1 MARPAGRV
9 SRLMSRLRP
18 LATGF
23 LVVLMTGVAAGAAG
37 LCGGASCCD
46 SVEGDIRLE
55 APSCCDD
62 ECRTTTVAATDSDRS
77 IRSIVRPDLVLAAA
91 VPVVLPTP
99 ETASLSRSPGF
110 GLSPPPSDSP
120 PSVPL
125 RL

>member
-9 SRLMSRLRP
+9 SRLMSRLR
-18 LATGF
+18 LVAAGF
-23 LVVLMTGVAAGAAG
+23 LVILMGGVAAGAAG
-37 LCGGASCCD
+37 LCGGASCCA
-46 SVEGDIRLE
+46 SGEGDIRLE

-62 ECRTTTVAATDSDRS
+62 ECRTTTVSATDSDRS
-77 IRSIVRPDLVLAAA
+77 IRSTARPDLVLAAA
-91 VPVVLPTP
+91 PPMVLPTL